1 MIGCLLAPFRLFQA
15 IMEIGEWLKE
25 VDDETEKIRKTYG
38 VEIARKYKRR
48 RYIGCLIQN
57 LIYIA
62 LLVIVGL
69 IVKFFF
75 L

>member
-15 IMEIGEWLKE
+15 IMEIGGWIEE
-25 VDDETEKIRKTYG
+25 VNNETEKIRKTYG

-57 LIYIA
+57 LIYLA

-69 IVKFFF
+69 IIKYLF
-75 L
+75 